1 LELRDAIS
9 QLSHI
14 RAQMAR
20 SERLRGLRAVPVGIS
35 GLMALGAAALQPV
48 IVPDPAAQFGL
59 YLVLWVGVA
68 SLSAFTGF
76 LEMAARCRFSA
87 SSLTRA
93 TTYLSL
99 EQFLPS
105 VVAGI
110 AVTSVITL
118 RAPEQVWMLPGLWQL
133 LFGLGVF
140 SFARLLPRP
149 VLLIAAYYLATGSG
163 VLCLG
168 SFALEPWA
176 MGLPFGAGQLFTAG
190 ILYWTLER
198 PEANGDLE

>member
-1 LELRDAIS
+1 MGLRNAIS

-14 RAQMAR
+14 RSQMAR
-20 SERLRGLRAVPVGIS
+20 SERLRGLRAVPVGVS
-35 GLMALGAAALQPV
+35 GLMALAAAVLQPV
-48 IVPDPAAQFGL
+48 LISEPKAQFAL

-76 LEMAARCRFSA
+76 LEMTVRCRVSG

-93 TTYLSL
+93 TTFLSL

-105 VVAGI
+105 VVAG
-110 AVTSVITL
+110 AVVTTVITVT
-118 RAPEQVWMLPGLWQL
+118 APDQVWMLPGLWQI

-149 VLLIAAYYLATGSG
+149 ILFVAGYYLMTGAV

-168 SFALEPWA
+168 EAALHPWA
-176 MGLPFGAGQLFTAG
+176 MGLPFGAGQILTAG

-198 PEANGDLE
+198 PEVSGE